1 MCIACIPHLTLFI
14 WILYGK
20 FPWNYLSIE
29 PLGIS
34 VTIVFPSV
42 LTLVTRQI
50 PFGVIFTIMDI
61 FTHYP
66 CVFYFI
72 PFPIPVHNRAFF
84 HSTQHILHE
93 SRASF
98 KINNS
103 SLFCFDLD
111 CSYCL
116 LRIGHIVHIIFRV
129 SWIIYIGTFLKVC
142 CMYMLHSRFNI
153 KSFSYEVKCHAH
165 LKNHNSWYVMI
176 LYSINHVEWLS

>member
-1 MCIACIPHLTLFI
+1 MNPLWQVSMKLFKHRAIRNIRHNCISFSTHTCYPTNTIWGHLYHNGY
-14 WILYGK
+14 LY
-20 FPWNYLSIE
+20 
-29 PLGIS
+29 PL
-34 VTIVFPSV
+34 P
-42 LTLVTRQI
+42 R
-50 PFGVIFTIMDI
+50 
-61 FTHYP
+61 
-66 CVFYFI
+66 CFYFI